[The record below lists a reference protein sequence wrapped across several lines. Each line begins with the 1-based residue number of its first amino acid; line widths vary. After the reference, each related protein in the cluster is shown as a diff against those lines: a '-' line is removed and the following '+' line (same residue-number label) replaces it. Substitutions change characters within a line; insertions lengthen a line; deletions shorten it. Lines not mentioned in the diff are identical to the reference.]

1 MAAAERDVE
10 AATPT
15 TGAAIR
21 PERSDRQSVVAPQDS
36 HTGQQQ
42 NHGVQAARRGED
54 QSAAPRERGRA
65 ISREVARYAL
75 RTYRR
80 L

>member
-21 PERSDRQSVVAPQDS
+21 PERSDRQSVVAPQNLPTAQLKIAMLVRKS
-36 HTGQQQ
+36 
-42 NHGVQAARRGED
+42 
-54 QSAAPRERGRA
+54 
-65 ISREVARYAL
+65 I
-75 RTYRR
+75 
-80 L
+80 

>member
-21 PERSDRQSVVAPQDS
+21 RSDRQSVVTPQNLPTAQLKIAMLVRKS
-36 HTGQQQ
+36 T
-42 NHGVQAARRGED
+42 
-54 QSAAPRERGRA
+54 
-65 ISREVARYAL
+65 
-75 RTYRR
+75 
-80 L
+80 